1 MKVIENENT
10 VFIDVD
16 ETLVLHCLSSEA
28 GLFITDPDTNE
39 KLPVIEHKRHIGY
52 LKKSKSR
59 GRFVVV
65 WSANGYRWAMTVVKA
80 LGLTKYVDV
89 CMTKPTVYFDD
100 VPADS
105 FMQRVYIKQGE

>member
-1 MKVIENENT
+1 MKVIQNENT

-16 ETLVLHCLSSEA
+16 ETLILHTDKDKADIYIL
-28 GLFITDPDTNE
+28 DPDTDE
-39 KLPVIEHKRHIGY
+39 RLPVKKHKRHIGY
-52 LKKSKSR
+52 LRKSKAR

-80 LGLTKYVDV
+80 LGLTKYVDM